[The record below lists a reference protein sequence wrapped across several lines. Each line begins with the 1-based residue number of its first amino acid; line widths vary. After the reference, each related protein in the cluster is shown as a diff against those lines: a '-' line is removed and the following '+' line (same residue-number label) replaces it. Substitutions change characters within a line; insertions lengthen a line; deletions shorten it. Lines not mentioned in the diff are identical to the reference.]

1 MSILLNI
8 VFPIFAIILAGY
20 LCGRFH
26 LLSPDATSGINQYVY
41 WVALPALLFKAMAVV
56 DVGLILDPD
65 FFGAFVGGQAIAMTF
80 AMTAGL
86 VLFGNTLAESGVNGM
101 NSVYGNTGFLG
112 IPLALAAF
120 GEKAAVP
127 TIITVVVNSALVIAA
142 AIAIV
147 EFSHNRGTRIS
158 VLLRN
163 VSKAICK
170 NPMLVSPA
178 LGLIWALQSEPLPD
192 AILRF
197 CDLLGSSA
205 GPCALFAIGLFLV
218 GKPLAS
224 GRSEVLVMVFAK
236 LVLHPVLTWLL
247 AVWVFDLKPLWIAVA
262 VLMAAM
268 PTGAGSFVLAQQ
280 YQIKLQRT
288 SSIILVSTIISVVT
302 IFLLLQHF
310 HPLLITE

>member
-1 MSILLNI
+1 MSVLLNI
-8 VFPIFAIILAGY
+8 VFPIFAIILAGF

-26 LLSPDATSGINQYVY
+26 LLSPDATAGINQYVY

-65 FFGAFVGGQAIAMTF
+65 FFGAFVGGQAIAMAF

-86 VLFGNTLAESGVNGM
+86 VLFGNTLAESGINGM

-120 GEKAAVP
+120 GERAAVP

-142 AIAIV
+142 TIAIV
-147 EFSHNRGTRIS
+147 EFSQNRGTHIS

-170 NPMLVSPA
+170 NPMLISPA
-178 LGLIWALQSEPLPD
+178 LGLTWALQSEPLPD

-236 LVLHPVLTWLL
+236 LVLHPILTWLL

-280 YQIKLQRT
+280 YQINLQRT

-310 HPLLITE
+310 YPMLVTR